1 MLSYLHDFHAG
12 NHADVLKHWL
22 LLECVQ
28 YLQGK
33 NTPFE
38 YIDTHA
44 GAGLYSLNSARA
56 QRTKEAEQGVLKINR
71 EHFPELATYFSAI
84 KQDLAQGCYA
94 GSPLLVKRSLR
105 EHDKAWLFELHPK
118 ALENLKIQCEE
129 KRRCYVRQQDGLQG
143 LLSLLPTKNAR
154 ALVLIDPSYE
164 IKSDYQAVV
173 ETLVQAFKKM
183 PQAVLLLWYPVVNRN
198 TIQQME
204 KQIKKSPL
212 KNVQLF
218 ELGIADDDIQGM
230 SASGLITV
238 NAPWTLATTFK
249 NSAEKL
255 SLALSQDGKSRWR
268 FEQLVS
274 E

>member
-28 YLQGK
+28 YLQEK
-33 NTPFE
+33 NTPFD

-44 GAGLYSLNSARA
+44 GAGLYHLKSARA
-56 QRTKEAEQGVLKINR
+56 QLTKEAEQGVLKINR
-71 EHFPELATYFSAI
+71 KSFPELAMYFSAVEHH
-84 KQDLAQGCYA
+84 LAKNQYA
-94 GSPLLVKRSLR
+94 GSPLLVKRMLR

-118 ALENLKIQCEE
+118 AFQSLKMHCEQ
-129 KRRCYVRQQDGLQG
+129 KRRCHMRQQEGLQG
-143 LLSLLPTKNAR
+143 LLSLLPVKSGR

-164 IKSDYQAVV
+164 IKTDYQAVV
-173 ETLVQAFKKM
+173 ETLIKAFKKM
-183 PQAVLLLWYPVVNRN
+183 PQAVLLLWYPVVNRATN
-198 TIQQME
+198 THME
-204 KQIKKSPL
+204 KQIKKSAL

-218 ELGIADDDIQGM
+218 EMGVADDAVQGM
-230 SASGLITV
+230 SASGLIMV
-238 NAPWTLATTFK
+238 NAPWTLAARFK

-255 SLALSQDGKSRWR
+255 SIALSQDGKSRWR
-268 FEQLVS
+268 FEQLVG